1 MADVF
6 TVQGTVTLDDSSFHN
21 AVDDAIAD
29 GKRLADGADQQA
41 GQFQSAWENAIGFSI
56 GDMMSDFFQQG
67 LQFMKQFVKE
77 SITAASDLQEVQNVV
92 DVTFGEGAH
101 QIEVWAKTAR
111 TQYGLT
117 ELQAK
122 RYTSTMGA
130 MLKSMGMTE
139 EVALDMSTNLAGLA
153 ADMAS
158 FYNID
163 FDDAFGKIRSGI
175 AGETEPLKQLGINLS
190 VANLE
195 AFALANGIDKSY
207 ESMTES
213 EKAMLRYN
221 YIMSVTADAQGDFA
235 RTSDSYANSL
245 RTFETNIESLK
256 ATLGEQLLPVLN
268 EGLEILNGWLGG
280 ETSLSSQMAQADAS
294 FAESAASI
302 AINDARA
309 QALIGTLETLSQ
321 KTSLNEQETAMWNA
335 AVSELTAIYP
345 SLKGMIG
352 DTAGTF
358 NTSAD
363 AIRAETSA
371 LKENALEKAK
381 VLAMQNQYDL
391 YADALT
397 RAAVAQVE
405 YDASYAEWIASQ
417 AEVDKAI
424 ERYAELAG
432 ITKEAAE
439 YQIGVVNKNNTWS
452 TLTPELREQARVV
465 VELQAK
471 ERGLSGTTYDLG
483 VELSTLNGE
492 LAIQEEKIA
501 VVTEALGQMDAA
513 TVEAT
518 GSTEGATRNA
528 EELSVIAND
537 ASKNFGKL
545 TEGLK
550 ETNALFKELEQ
561 YKLDNFNA
569 MKDKVEGV
577 YGAFDKAG
585 KVRKQNPKTM
595 LRNMDSQIEQLDRWM
610 EARQALEEMGASDEL
625 LSQFDY
631 SPESI
636 AQMEAI
642 VKSGTDGLADFE
654 EKLDLIQEKEAA
666 VAQTISDTALKVDE
680 TFQNMLTT
688 AETAQTDMQTIS
700 DAISQSVSTMA
711 TGVQT
716 DSTTATE
723 AVGDVTSS
731 LADLNGTVAHVFIQL
746 HTNGGLGTFTGADA
760 SWAAKLG
767 LKGFLPHETGLDYV
781 PYDEYAAR
789 LHKGEAVLTK
799 AEADNWRKG
808 RNSRTKADGGIHV
821 TQNIQA
827 VPMTPHELAMQTA
840 NALQML
846 RFRV

>member
-67 LQFMKQFVKE
+67 FQYMKQFVKE

-139 EVALDMSTNLAGLA
+139 DVALDMSTNLAGLA

-345 SLKGMIG
+345 SLNGMIG

-405 YDASYAEWIASQ
+405 YDASHAEWIATQ
-417 AEVDKAI
+417 GEVDKAI
-424 ERYAELAG
+424 ARYAEMAG

-439 YQIGVVNKNNTWS
+439 YQIGVVNKNKTWN

-471 ERGLSGTTYDLG
+471 ERELSATTYDLG
-483 VELSTLNGE
+483 EELATLNGE
-492 LAIQEEKIA
+492 LAIQAEKVDA
-501 VVTEALGQMDAA
+501 VTEALDAMDVA
-513 TVEAT
+513 
-518 GSTEGATRNA
+518 TEGATDATGNLGTNLEGTTDTTVA
-528 EELSVIAND
+528 FTEELES
-537 ASKNFGKL
+537 
-545 TEGLK
+545 LK
-550 ETNALFKELEQ
+550 EKGEEVSKLFEELEQ
-561 YKLDNFNA
+561 YKLDNFNS

-595 LRNMDSQIEQLDRWM
+595 LNNMDSQIDQLDRWIQARKDL
-610 EARQALEEMGASDEL
+610 EALGASDEL

-642 VKSGTDGLADFE
+642 IKSGTDGLAQFE
-654 EKLDLIQEKEAA
+654 DKLDTIQKKEAE
-666 VAQTISDTALKVDE
+666 VAQKISDTALQVDD
-680 TFQNMLTT
+680 TFQTMKTN
-688 AETAQTDMQTIS
+688 AETAATEMQTMMNGVIS
-700 DAISQSVSTMA
+700 SAADMLSSVQS
-711 TGVQT
+711 

-723 AVGDVTSS
+723 AVGNVTSS

-746 HTNGGLGTFTGADA
+746 HTNGGLGAFTGADA